1 MPPGKTA
8 TDFPLPDS
16 FPSGLGRLPAG
27 FTVEGATPD
36 GEGRWCEHSGAPSP
50 LPGGASAAKKMGRS
64 LHQHPLPCGAPTRR
78 RAGGCGDARGRR
90 PTALYRSGLG
100 ESVPTRVQCGFPG
113 IASTTAARAA
123 PSDSALLWLPNACT
137 TCVHNSTL

>member
-27 FTVEGATPD
+27 LTVEGATPD

-78 RAGGCGDARGRR
+78 AMRGTRR
-90 PTALYRSGLG
+90 PTPYCPLPRRTLGIRANPRPMRISRNSLDHNGEGCAL
-100 ESVPTRVQCGFPG
+100 
-113 IASTTAARAA
+113 
-123 PSDSALLWLPNACT
+123 
-137 TCVHNSTL
+137 